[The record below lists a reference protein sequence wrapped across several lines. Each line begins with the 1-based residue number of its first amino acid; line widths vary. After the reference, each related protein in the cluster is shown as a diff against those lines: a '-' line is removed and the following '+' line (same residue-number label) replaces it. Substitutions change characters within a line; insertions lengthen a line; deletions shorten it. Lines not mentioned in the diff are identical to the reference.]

1 MEHTNPYVIDIIS
14 KKLKDLTAFQGEKTR
29 LLSESIALHLQK
41 LVELKN
47 YINENNPVNESKI
60 LFEVGKHLKFSR
72 YQKGQFIKHAYDLDN
87 FFFMIFSG
95 DVAKIYIKYN
105 RLYLSFK
112 EYLMHLIKLR
122 LLGEKEIY
130 LKCIR
135 KNQKVFPFDEN
146 MDILKT
152 EDINIDHYQDLI
164 KKIKKGINSSK
175 WFTNSDKSN
184 DIEDLIKLYNPN
196 IHNTKAAFLGKE
208 TKYPAYL
215 PFYIFDKIMNPIS
228 FIGHLTKPKGIKF
241 LSSYVC
247 LNITDIFYINKT
259 EIDKNSNLFS
269 LFHRKVSE
277 NVIQKLFEG
286 HFLFKDTDKN
296 FLIKNYSKYFY
307 VQRYV
312 KGEKLIEQNTPYE
325 GIYFIKNG
333 IFQLKTIR
341 SYNELNDLHFSILHA
356 LDSFPKALMDF
367 QSKINEFDKKN
378 KKNDSKNIYE
388 GLSQNQLEK
397 FTEPKNISFNM
408 FFAPEV
414 VGLND
419 LYDNKTGLNNFSI
432 ECISNEAEAYFLPKE
447 IVTSMMTDEEINNK
461 ASDFIGKQCMLLV
474 NEISKYKESFVK
486 GLQLEK
492 INQNQSYNFKEN
504 NYINNYA
511 LYSLNL
517 NNTSNMRNDSHKN
530 SIINLKPKKNY
541 STGIMNISTVNTNY
555 STSKTNNS
563 NYYFNSYNVTKSN
576 NKLIINKNQKYDKF
590 PNISLSKALNINISN
605 EYDSKKIKLAT
616 DIFNNDEI
624 YDKKYKTNINFFNN
638 KYKIN
643 NKLNSNM
650 IYLTDRDT
658 MKAQKNIIEENKNE
672 FNTMNKFKN
681 NDINMNQN
689 KLFFNKKYK
698 YNKSILKKYRS
709 QNTHKNILKYNN
721 YEENKNNIK
730 RPFKILKSAF
740 NRKKLINDKK
750 YYLKNIE

>member
-1 MEHTNPYVIDIIS
+1 
-14 KKLKDLTAFQGEKTR
+14 
-29 LLSESIALHLQK
+29 
-41 LVELKN
+41 
-47 YINENNPVNESKI
+47 
-60 LFEVGKHLKFSR
+60 
-72 YQKGQFIKHAYDLDN
+72 
-87 FFFMIFSG
+87 MIFSG
-95 DVAKIYIKYN
+95 DVAKIDIKYN

-286 HFLFKDTDKN
+286 HFLFKDTNKN

-307 VQRYV
+307 VQRYI

-504 NYINNYA
+504 NYIN
-511 LYSLNL
+511 
-517 NNTSNMRNDSHKN
+517 
-530 SIINLKPKKNY
+530 
-541 STGIMNISTVNTNY
+541 
-555 STSKTNNS
+555 
-563 NYYFNSYNVTKSN
+563 
-576 NKLIINKNQKYDKF
+576 Q
-590 PNISLSKALNINISN
+590 
-605 EYDSKKIKLAT
+605 
-616 DIFNNDEI
+616 
-624 YDKKYKTNINFFNN
+624 
-638 KYKIN
+638 
-643 NKLNSNM
+643 
-650 IYLTDRDT
+650 
-658 MKAQKNIIEENKNE
+658 
-672 FNTMNKFKN
+672 
-681 NDINMNQN
+681 
-689 KLFFNKKYK
+689 
-698 YNKSILKKYRS
+698 
-709 QNTHKNILKYNN
+709 
-721 YEENKNNIK
+721 
-730 RPFKILKSAF
+730 
-740 NRKKLINDKK
+740 
-750 YYLKNIE
+750 